1 MRAGEKRGSQSEV
14 VRVWGYIIKKK
25 FQEWIQTSPIRQTCS
40 KLVWCAGASA
50 GAVCVCALPI
60 SGMGWTRIF
69 WLRWDRRCCNLRIR
83 LNCPGTSRDR
93 TK

>member
-1 MRAGEKRGSQSEV
+1 MSGFKQAPYDKHAVSWCAG
-14 VRVWGYIIKKK
+14 
-25 FQEWIQTSPIRQTCS
+25 
-40 KLVWCAGASA
+40 AGASA
-50 GAVCVCALPI
+50 GAVCMCALPI

>member
-40 KLVWCAGASA
+40 KLVCGCEC
-50 GAVCVCALPI
+50 GCGVCV
-60 SGMGWTRIF
+60 RITYQ
-69 WLRWDRRCCNLRIR
+69 WYGVDTDLLAT
-83 LNCPGTSRDR
+83 LGPPLL
-93 TK
+93 

>member
-40 KLVWCAGASA
+40 KLVCGCECEC
-50 GAVCVCALPI
+50 GCGVCVHYLSVVWGGHGS
-60 SGMGWTRIF
+60 SGYV
-69 WLRWDRRCCNLRIR
+69 
-83 LNCPGTSRDR
+83 GTAVVVICGSV
-93 TK
+93 